1 MQDMRP
7 WRRFR
12 SLFWGKRLFGP
23 RSILVVLVIAGIGLQ
38 ADLWFSDDGYRK
50 TLKLRNAVAAERVL
64 NDSLR
69 ERNAALDAEV
79 INLKQGVDA
88 AEERARTDLGMIGKN
103 ETFYQ
108 VVPATSNFQKLFLT
122 IKIRLLKLLEIKQ

>member
-1 MQDMRP
+1 M
-7 WRRFR
+7 
-12 SLFWGKRLFGP
+12 
-23 RSILVVLVIAGIGLQ
+23 VALVIAGLGLQ
-38 ADLWFSDDGYRK
+38 TDLWFSEDGYQK
-50 TLKLRNAVAAERVL
+50 TKKLRTAVNDQSAL

-88 AEERARTDLGMIGKN
+88 AEERARSDLGMIGKH

-108 VVPATSNFQKLFLT
+108 VVPVANTT
-122 IKIRLLKLLEIKQ
+122 G

>member
-1 MQDMRP
+1 M
-7 WRRFR
+7 
-12 SLFWGKRLFGP
+12 
-23 RSILVVLVIAGIGLQ
+23 VVLVIAGLGLQ
-38 ADLWFSDDGYRK
+38 AELWFSDDGFRK
-50 TLKLRNAVAAERVL
+50 TMKLRTAVADQAAL

-88 AEERARTDLGMIGKN
+88 AEERARTDLGMIGKH

-108 VVPATSNFQKLFLT
+108 VVPVGNTT
-122 IKIRLLKLLEIKQ
+122 G